1 MRVLALAQALRAE
14 VYLVGGYV
22 RDALLDKYSP
32 DNLPHDFDYAVTGYS
47 AIKLAERYASQFNGH
62 FVLLDEENQTARVV
76 MDDGVTVD
84 FAGCV
89 GDNINTD
96 IKRRDFSINALVWD
110 PKQPD
115 LVIDLVDGVQDL
127 DRGVVR
133 AVSDAVLH
141 EDPLRMLR
149 AFRFAATLGFTIDG
163 HTLAVI
169 SSLAR
174 LLNQSAGERISHE
187 LFIIMESNRA
197 AHSARLMGDNGLLEV
212 IFPEMVA
219 MHRVTPNSYH
229 HLALYDHSHE
239 ALLQAELAASHF
251 PKWARDSFC
260 QEIAHHTSRL
270 AATKL
275 ATLLH
280 DIGKPDTW
288 VIADDGRHTFI
299 GHDKL
304 GAQMCEPIAKRLKWS
319 QKIERLITDLV
330 RWHLRPGQLY
340 HQGLP
345 TDRAIYRFYRNIGDA
360 VPELILLALSDFRA
374 TCGPGLQEGRE
385 LLEKQLRELLDG
397 YIVFKEGTTRIPRL
411 MDGAD
416 VMKLLGL
423 NPGPHVGEILEAL
436 QEAQGLREV
445 LDREQAE
452 AFVQSWYR
460 EKYSK

>member
-32 DNLPHDFDYAVTGYS
+32 DNLPRDFDYAVTGFS
-47 AIKLAERYASQFNGH
+47 AIKFAQRYAEQFKGH
-62 FVLLDEENQTARVV
+62 FVLLDAENETARVV
-76 MDDGVTVD
+76 MEDDVTVD

-96 IKRRDFSINALVWD
+96 IMRRDFTINALVWD

-115 LVIDLVDGVQDL
+115 LVIDLVNGLQDL
-127 DRGVVR
+127 DNGIVR
-133 AVSDAVLH
+133 AVSDTVLH

-149 AFRFAATLGFTIDG
+149 AFRFAASLDFSIDKRTLS
-163 HTLAVI
+163 VI
-169 SSLAR
+169 SSLCR

-187 LFIIMESNRA
+187 LFLIMESNRA
-197 AHSARLMGDNGLLEV
+197 AQAARLMGDNGLLEV
-212 IFPEMVA
+212 IFPEVVA
-219 MHRVTPNSYH
+219 MHSVTPNSYH
-229 HLALYDHSHE
+229 HLGLYDHSHE
-239 ALLQAELAASHF
+239 ALLQAEREAPNF
-251 PKWARDSFC
+251 PKWARESFA

-280 DIGKPDTW
+280 DVGKPATW
-288 VIADDGRHTFI
+288 VVTEDGRHTFI

-304 GAQMCEPIAKRLKWS
+304 GALMCEPIAKRLKWS
-319 QKIERLITDLV
+319 QKIERLISDLV
-330 RWHLRPGQLY
+330 RWHLRPGALY
-340 HQGLP
+340 HQGPP
-345 TDRAIYRFYRNIGDA
+345 TDRAVYRFYRSIDET
-360 VPELILLALSDFRA
+360 VPELILLAMSDFRA

-397 YIVFKEGTTRIPRL
+397 YVVFKEGTTRIPRL

-423 NPGPHVGEILEAL
+423 KPGPHVGEILEAL

-460 EKYSK
+460 EKYSS